1 MPRQSVKTMESRGI
15 RGFDAAE
22 LVKGRKRQI
31 ILREPVP
38 KIGRKQKS
46 LVPLA
51 VDNFAMTR
59 F

>member
-1 MPRQSVKTMESRGI
+1 MESRGI